1 MVIGNGLFNVRV
13 LLKKQLVP
21 SERRQLHL
29 IQNSFVQADNVPF
42 QVFSLVRFKT
52 RKSIVDLFQLSS
64 VEFNDSGIGNA
75 FDGERGGYT
84 VVNGGEIADPPVLD
98 GKLQRV
104 FFPFLVGA
112 KRTKAPIHDKIG
124 FVHHLTLLDQYI
136 SFGHLPLCGNGM
148 DVFLR
153 V

>member
-1 MVIGNGLFNVRV
+1 VIIGDGLFNVRV

-29 IQNSFVQADNVPF
+29 IQDSFVQADNVPF
-42 QVFSLVRFKT
+42 QVFSLVRFKR
-52 RKSIVDLFQLSS
+52 RKSIVDLFQLPS
-64 VEFNDSGIGNA
+64 VEFDDSGIGNA
-75 FDGERGGYT
+75 FYGERGGYSI
-84 VVNGGEIADPPVLD
+84 VNGGEITDPPVSD

-104 FFPFLVGA
+104 FFSFFVGA

-136 SFGHLPLCGNGM
+136 SLGHLPLCGDGM